1 MIYYIDIDQTI
12 CHTEGNNYTK
22 SRPWPDKIAKV
33 NQLFDEGHKIVYW
46 TSRGNTSGK
55 DWEPFT
61 IMQLKKWGCR
71 FDEVRTGKPSY
82 DFIIDDKMTTL

>member
-1 MIYYIDIDQTI
+1 MTYYVDIDGTI

-33 NQLFDEGHKIVYW
+33 NELFDQGHRITYW
-46 TSRGNTSGK
+46 TSRGNSSGK
-55 DWEPFT
+55 DWREFT
-61 IMQLKKWGCR
+61 KRQLISWGCK
-71 FDEVRTGKPSY
+71 FDEILTEKPSY